1 MDYHMTIGVFM
12 KMVEICKLKLMF
24 SKSEEDRKKLIHII
38 KKNIKNLEKDLE
50 DIENEKRT
58 L

>member
-1 MDYHMTIGVFM
+1 MDYHMTIGAFM
-12 KMVEICKLKLMF
+12 KIVETCKLKLMF